1 MVLLVPDDK
10 TDDDY
15 KQWGAMIGTPSEL
28 GVHLKVGI
36 SYSDRPGPPH
46 VTVEGIVGVPRP
58 PEDDLERNMLACKLA
73 ELVET
78 PDIAIFEFTS
88 QIGWRL
94 IKGGPFG
101 VKLLKSETLRE
112 LDENEISNS
121 VSLSCSWPLNEPVFQ
136 AKFAQS
142 DDWDREY
149 RANRYLRF
157 ESRAGL
163 NRRYQDLL
171 TNITILDDA
180 GHVNLTAEKHW
191 HQLFKHVIVEMFLR
205 GEPPVLHNF
214 DPTVKKA
221 VLFPDKELCEQ
232 AANAIGKVQISGP
245 ILVKYGKAERIRTL
259 YERGEVYMPP
269 VSVYGDPDHNQ
280 AVHDQELAFSHYAVV
295 ANGEGYL
302 KSTDFCANW
311 DAQQGTDHR
320 VLPLFHAPDAEGD
333 QVTLIKSGGPDA
345 WVYCISSLLTPR
357 LFSDFD
363 ADACIVLSRDKFKDR
378 IFDALR
384 PVAGNKLFAHGYVHY
399 ADPFGAYQEP
409 MHPPQVH
416 LCYGARKEDDEQG
429 LSPFGPGG
437 ELMRPPTVHFQ
448 KMFRFA
454 YQREYR
460 FVSYPPQCTKKLNVP
475 IEFTLGPLSD
485 IGELIIL

>member
-1 MVLLVPDDK
+1 M
-10 TDDDY
+10 
-15 KQWGAMIGTPSEL
+15 
-28 GVHLKVGI
+28 
-36 SYSDRPGPPH
+36 R
-46 VTVEGIVGVPRP
+46 
-58 PEDDLERNMLACKLA
+58 
-73 ELVET
+73 T
-78 PDIAIFEFTS
+78 PDIALFEFTGL
-88 QIGWRL
+88 IWWRL
-94 IKGGPFG
+94 VRGGPFE
-101 VKLLKSETLRE
+101 VKLIKSETLRE

-121 VSLSCSWPLNEPVFQ
+121 ISFSEPGPLNEPVFQ
-136 AKFAQS
+136 AKFAES
-142 DDWDREY
+142 HDWEREY

-180 GHVNLTAEKHW
+180 GHVDLTAEKHW

-205 GEPPVLHNF
+205 GEPPVPHNF

-232 AANAIGKVQISGP
+232 AADAIGKVQISGP
-245 ILVKYGKAERIRTL
+245 ILVKYGKAEHIRAL

-269 VSVYGDPDHNQ
+269 VSVYGDPKHNQ
-280 AVHDQELAFSHYAVV
+280 AVHDQELTFPHYAVV

-302 KSTDFCANW
+302 KSTDVCANW
-311 DAQQGTDHR
+311 DAQQGSDHR
-320 VLPLFHAPDAEGD
+320 VLPIFHAPDAEGD
-333 QVTLIKSGGPDA
+333 QVTLIKSGRPDA
-345 WVYCISSLLTPR
+345 WVFCISNLLTPR

-378 IFDALR
+378 ICDALR
-384 PVAGNKLFAHGYVHY
+384 PLASTMLFSHGHVHY

-416 LCYGARKEDDEQG
+416 LCYGAKEKDDEQHF
-429 LSPFGPGG
+429 SPFGPGA
-437 ELMRPPTVHFQ
+437 ELLRPPTVHFQ

-460 FVSYPPQCTKKLNVP
+460 FVNYPPQCTKKLKAP